1 MDAQKIQYDRGLL
14 AIIFLIKQLQY
25 KNAISTETMEVM
37 IRVACAIHKIPLNEQ
52 TINDIFESE
61 EMLRYNEEMTKL
73 HEN

>member
-1 MDAQKIQYDRGLL
+1 MNAQKVQYDRGLL
-14 AIIFLIKQLQY
+14 ASIFLIKQLQY
-25 KNAISTETMEVM
+25 KNLISGETLKVM
-37 IRVACAIHKIPLNEQ
+37 IQFACAIHKITLDEQ

>member
-1 MDAQKIQYDRGLL
+1 MNAQKVQYDRGLL
-14 AIIFLIKQLQY
+14 ASIFLIKQLQY
-25 KNAISTETMEVM
+25 KNLISIETMGVM
-37 IRVACAIHKIPLNEQ
+37 FQCTCAIHKITINEQ